1 MAEPASLRRLI
12 RQVGGYGLASG
23 FGLVIDM
30 TVLALLVTAFHVHY
44 LIAATISFICGGA
57 AVYALSVWWVFDSR
71 RIKSRAVEFSSF
83 IALGIAGLIINA
95 AVMHIAV
102 AVLAL
107 NFMVGKVL
115 AAGFTFCT
123 NFLLRQRILFS
134 SVAPASPQ
142 VDAQASAE

>member
-1 MAEPASLRRLI
+1 MRRLI

-23 FGLVIDM
+23 FGLGVDM
-30 TVLALLVTAFHVHY
+30 TVLALLVTAFHMHY

-57 AVYALSVWWVFDSR
+57 VVYVLSIWWVFDKRRMTSR
-71 RIKSRAVEFSSF
+71 TLEFSSF
-83 IALGIAGLIINA
+83 IALGAAGLIVNA
-95 AVMHIAV
+95 AIMHIAV

-123 NFLLRQRILFS
+123 NFVLRQRVLFS
-134 SVAPASPQ
+134 PATP
-142 VDAQASAE
+142 VCNQAHD

>member
-1 MAEPASLRRLI
+1 MAEPATLRRLI

-23 FGLVIDM
+23 FGLILDM
-30 TVLALLVTAFHVHY
+30 TVLALLVTSFHLHY

-57 AVYALSVWWVFDSR
+57 VVYALSVWWVFDSR
-71 RIKSRAVEFSSF
+71 RITSRALEFSSF
-83 IALGIAGLIINA
+83 IALGAAGLIVNA

-102 AVLAL
+102 GVLAL

-123 NFLLRQRILFS
+123 NFLLRQHVLFS
-134 SVAPASPQ
+134 SVALATPPQ
-142 VDAQASAE
+142 ARARRA